1 MFSYQQTVRNN
12 VGCTGVGLHSGKKVH
27 LRLSTAAEDSG
38 VVFKRTDVVDGRN
51 QLIAANYKNVTS
63 TQLGTNLKNEDGVEI
78 GTIEH
83 LMAALWGCQIDNCLV
98 EIDGPE
104 VPIMDGSSE
113 PFVFLIECSGKKEQL
128 KTRRVI
134 EIMKEVR
141 VFDEKSGSSMTL
153 SPSDEFS
160 VSLDI
165 DFGDKVIAKQSGGFN
180 SRGGSFK
187 NSLSRA
193 RTFGFEHEVEYMQ
206 KNGLALGGS
215 LDNAI
220 VVGAEGV
227 ANKDGLRYNDEFVR
241 HKILDCIGDVFL
253 AGAYVKGHFHGVKS
267 GHGLNNQIL
276 RAAFSDPEVFRE
288 VRMPDEQ
295 LQRNI
300 LNNIQ

>member
-27 LRLSTAAEDSG
+27 LRLSPAAEDSG

-141 VFDEKSGSSMTL
+141 VFDEKSGGSMTL

-165 DFGDKVIAKQSGGFN
+165 DFGDNFS
-180 SRGGSFK
+180 
-187 NSLSRA
+187 
-193 RTFGFEHEVEYMQ
+193 TEE
-206 KNGLALGGS
+206 
-215 LDNAI
+215 DN
-220 VVGAEGV
+220 
-227 ANKDGLRYNDEFVR
+227 
-241 HKILDCIGDVFL
+241 
-253 AGAYVKGHFHGVKS
+253 
-267 GHGLNNQIL
+267 
-276 RAAFSDPEVFRE
+276 
-288 VRMPDEQ
+288 
-295 LQRNI
+295 
-300 LNNIQ
+300 